1 MKLVPY
7 NPELKSVVENIEVKA
22 EDRKFTRTPLHNIEL
37 AQEDE
42 ERHSIVVLDDE
53 ERCVGYFVLHEG
65 SGVAPYSSNPKA
77 LFFRSFS
84 IDARYRG
91 QGYGTAT
98 MRELP
103 QFVKNHYPEVN
114 EICLTVNTDNDI
126 AQRLY
131 QRLNYTIQGETTL
144 EGRPVLIMSLRI

>member
-1 MKLVPY
+1 MILSRQQRDDG
-7 NPELKSVVENIEVKA
+7 LAIDQA
-22 EDRKFTRTPLHNIEL
+22 EDGIR
-37 AQEDE
+37 D
-42 ERHSIVVLDDE
+42 
-53 ERCVGYFVLHEG
+53 
-65 SGVAPYSSNPKA
+65 SSTSRGLGDVYKRQ

-114 EICLTVNTDNDI
+114 ELCLTVNTDNDI
-126 AQRLY
+126 AQKLY
-131 QRLNYTIQGETTL
+131 QRLNYTTQGETTL
-144 EGRPVLIMSLRI
+144 EGRPVLIMSLAI